1 MGVAFDTFNQYA
13 GKAYEGQVHDLSM
26 ADLTSGVALTE
37 IPFARALFAGTEK
50 DSVQLP
56 GNLMGLFMGFSIRQ
70 VVGVS
75 SSYLTGSNS
84 VNGNLIG
91 SYRENEEVTIL
102 STGRLFVKTVDGAT
116 KGGQVFVKPN
126 TGEVTNSTNPGN
138 HLLAGCLFLDD
149 AIAGEI
155 VEIQVR
161 ASAMSTLTA

>member
-26 ADLTSGVALTE
+26 ADLTSGVALTD
-37 IPFARALFAGTEK
+37 IPFARALFAGAAK
-50 DSVQLP
+50 DSVQLA
-56 GNLMGLFMGFSIRQ
+56 GTNAGLFMGFSIRQ

-84 VNGNLIG
+84 VNGNVIG

-102 STGRLFVKTVDGAT
+102 STGRLFVKTIGGAT
-116 KGGQVFVKPN
+116 KGGQVYAIPN
-126 TGEVTNSTNPGN
+126 TGEVTNAATAGN
-138 HLLAGCLFLDD
+138 QLLPGCLFLDN

-161 ASAMSTLTA
+161 ASANTTLTA